1 MIVTHKQDHC
11 WLNLWDLLMARI
23 LIHQEEEKLI
33 SYSVVKKQLLI
44 FNSVGG
50 TWMWSIAH
58 FITNN
63 LNYFIPLNNLSIFC
77 YRPALEL
84 SPSFKAGCLSIFFE
98 SQTCPAARMS
108 EEGGS
113 WRISQAWCAQED
125 RSMLSLSLFLT
136 KERGNDGGVLTCS
149 SQNNPQCLKL
159 PFWSSATLL
168 CAAAHSSQHPR
179 ICVRLET
186 PGSTNEDTRCISFVS
201 SQSVL
206 GREERA
212 EFSSRYHPRTWL
224 HSPNIIY
231 THGFLPSAISENVS
245 KATKIGNTDGKFMFW
260 EAVLWIAEDEENS
273 TNKNP

>member
-23 LIHQEEEKLI
+23 LIHQEEDKLI
-33 SYSVVKKQLLI
+33 SYSIVKKQLLI

-63 LNYFIPLNNLSIFC
+63 LNYFVPLNNLSIFC

-84 SPSFKAGCLSIFFE
+84 SSSFKAGCLSIFFE

-125 RSMLSLSLFLT
+125 RSMLSLSLFNQREGEWWRCADLQQP
-136 KERGNDGGVLTCS
+136 KQPPVFEAAFLKLCHAAVCCS
-149 SQNNPQCLKL
+149 SFLPTSQN
-159 PFWSSATLL
+159 L
-168 CAAAHSSQHPR
+168 CQ
-179 ICVRLET
+179 T
-186 PGSTNEDTRCISFVS
+186 GDTRLYKWRYQVHFFCFLTI
-201 SQSVL
+201 
-206 GREERA
+206 RA
-212 EFSSRYHPRTWL
+212 
-224 HSPNIIY
+224 
-231 THGFLPSAISENVS
+231 G
-245 KATKIGNTDGKFMFW
+245 
-260 EAVLWIAEDEENS
+260 
-273 TNKNP
+273 